1 MKNWPVF
8 LQLLLLL
15 LREVQVDWV
24 PGVIA
29 GLDHVLYVD
38 LEVGELALEELL
50 LAAPC
55 LPAARA
61 NGL

>member
-1 MKNWPVF
+1 M
-8 LQLLLLL
+8 LLL

-29 GLDHVLYVD
+29 GLHHVLYVD
-38 LEVGELALEELL
+38 LEVSELALEELL
-50 LAAPC
+50 LAASC